1 MSETRSTL
9 APLPFCHAILPSV
22 SRTFALTIP
31 QLPAR
36 LRDEVCVAY
45 LICRVA
51 DTIEDH
57 ETLDSRTRTR
67 LFRLLKRL
75 LRNPV
80 DPAPWR
86 EFRGLWPGV
95 AHEGYERLVSHLP
108 LVLQSFRTLP
118 ARTRR
123 AIQNCVDEM
132 IDGMAS
138 YAGVKALDSEG
149 DRGAQGLEG
158 AGAAPPPRRVCDD
171 LDQLENYC
179 HYAAAT
185 VGGLLTRLFHPV
197 FTGDSRPPSDELL
210 ARGHRFGLALQMT
223 NVLKDYRRDLER
235 GVAFLPPATLD
246 ERDGEWRLSPAGLK
260 ALLTRVLGHLDEAE
274 RYVLWIPAAH
284 RGTRL
289 FCLWALHLAIRTL
302 TRIASPDSAANPKVS
317 RVELAEIVR
326 RAEEAVGDDDA
337 LERLY
342 HGYRAELAAMIRN
355 LGAEGGVVLDSLPEA
370 V

>member
-1 MSETRSTL
+1 MNETRSSL

-80 DPAPWR
+80 DPVPWR
-86 EFRGLWPGV
+86 EFRDLWPGV

-132 IDGMAS
+132 IDGMAT
-138 YAGVKALDSEG
+138 YAGVKATEDAVAG
-149 DRGAQGLEG
+149 
-158 AGAAPPPRRVCDD
+158 GAATPNGSPSQPRRVCDD

-197 FTGDSRPPSDELL
+197 FTGDSRPPSDELIT
-210 ARGHRFGLALQMT
+210 RGHRFGLALQMT

-246 ERDGEWRLSPAGLK
+246 EEDGEWRLSPGGLK

-274 RYVLWIPAAH
+274 RYVLWIPSAH
-284 RGTRL
+284 RGARL
-289 FCLWALHLAIRTL
+289 FCLWALHLALRTL
-302 TRIASPDSAANPKVS
+302 TRIASPESAENPKVS
-317 RVELAEIVR
+317 RGELAEIVQ
-326 RAEEAVGDDDA
+326 RAEAAVDDDDA

-355 LGAEGGVVLDSLPEA
+355 LGPEGGVTLDSLPEA